1 MQKIII
7 VLLLVALGF
16 AWKPSI
22 EAFYVKMQQKITS
35 EQDDDSRL
43 GGQQKIISKQADDS
57 SLGGRQKI
65 TSEQADDSSLDRHQ
79 KIISKQVDDSSLDEP
94 SHTAKYKCDGRTY
107 CSQMTSCEEATFFLQ
122 NCPGVKMDG
131 NQYFCSYCM
140 QSFQR
145 MLDKMSSTIQKP
157 FSSFTLTRKDNDYE
171 HFERI

>member
-22 EAFYVKMQQKITS
+22 QAFYVKMQQEITN
-35 EQDDDSRL
+35 EQADDSRL

-65 TSEQADDSSLDRHQ
+65 TRKQADGSGLGKQQ
-79 KIISKQVDDSSLDEP
+79 KIISKQVDDSSLDEL
-94 SHTAKYKCDGRTY
+94 SHTGKYQCDGRTY
-107 CSQMTSCEEATFFLQ
+107 CSQMSSCEEATFFLQ

-131 NQYFCSYCM
+131 N
-140 QSFQR
+140 
-145 MLDKMSSTIQKP
+145 
-157 FSSFTLTRKDNDYE
+157 NDGVPCE
-171 HFERI
+171 KQWCG